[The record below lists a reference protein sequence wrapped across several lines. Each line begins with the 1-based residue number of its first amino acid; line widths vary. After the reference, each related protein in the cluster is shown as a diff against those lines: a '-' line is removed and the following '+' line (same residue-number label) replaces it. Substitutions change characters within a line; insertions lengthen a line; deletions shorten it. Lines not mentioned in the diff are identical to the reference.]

1 MAILSSVT
9 VGPSI
14 GPLYIKKEKRDQYA
28 QVLSETCS
36 LTDRVFKDSSSK
48 QTLRFTDYVYNNPL
62 KTNSMPSYVQLAK
75 EYKGMMREHI
85 ERRVLFFF
93 QQLIVCYQ
101 TKLHF
106 ESVGAQDQA
115 ASASSI
121 FVKIKGEQQKLTV
134 RNAAHSST
142 SPCLVA
148 YDNEE
153 WQQYK
158 AGLKD
163 KPQGFVFLKGTDYY
177 RTANATMNMPRMINE
192 ADREID
198 EKTTESLLR
207 VKSEAL
213 INEVAQGNL
222 TPDAGMMRF
231 LDDAIFE
238 VENAQMRLAKKNKDP
253 DVQEVLKYYLKY
265 LNKCASFIESDTDFL
280 TNFLNIKID
289 SSEHDDAA
297 RRIILNIRYNA
308 IRNVQIEQA
317 KLIQKVEALKN
328 EIFEDLDGTKK
339 PDNFDAAFRSKLI
352 EAARTDLDRQ
362 RLEKLL
368 NFSAENFKEQISK
381 SINTKFTK
389 TLGLL
394 TPYTDRIKFVAQEIL
409 QDMRHLRTQE
419 QYDRAKILKDLRH
432 MKNWTQKELG
442 AAVKSLFAHA
452 AASQSTI
459 SRIESRQKLVNPQI
473 AQEFSL
479 AFKVDPGLFMPHFFY
494 A

>member
-1 MAILSSVT
+1 MAISSSVA

-14 GPLYIKKEKRDQYA
+14 GPVYIKKEKRDQYA

-48 QTLRFTDYVYNNPL
+48 QILQFNESVHKNPL
-62 KTNSMPSYVQLAK
+62 NTNALPSYVQLAK
-75 EYKGMMREHI
+75 EYKGMIREHI

-148 YDNEE
+148 YDKQE

-158 AGLKD
+158 AGLKA

-198 EKTTESLLR
+198 EKTSDSLLR
-207 VKSEAL
+207 DKSEAI
-213 INEVAQGNL
+213 INKVAQGEL
-222 TPDAGMMRF
+222 TPDEGLTCF
-231 LDDAIFE
+231 LEDAIFA
-238 VENAQMRLAKKNKDP
+238 VEDAQERLANKDKDP

-265 LNKCASFIESDTDFL
+265 LNKCLSVIESDPAFL
-280 TNFLNIKID
+280 GNFLNIKID

-308 IRNVQIEQA
+308 IRNVQIEQS
-317 KLIQKVEALKN
+317 KLIQKVEALKK
-328 EIFEDLDGTKK
+328 EIFDGLDGTKK
-339 PDNFDAAFRSKLI
+339 PDNFDAAFRTKMI

-362 RLEKLL
+362 RLKKLL
-368 NFSAENFKEQISK
+368 NFSPDNFKAQLNK
-381 SINTKFTK
+381 SISTKFTK
-389 TLGLL
+389 TLDLL
-394 TPYTDRIKFVAQEIL
+394 TPHTDRIKFVVQDIL
-409 QDMRHLRTQE
+409 QDMRLLRTQE
-419 QYDRAKILKDLRH
+419 QYDRAKILKDLRY
-432 MKNWTQKELG
+432 MKQWAQKELG
-442 AAVKSLFAHA
+442 AAVKSLFANA
-452 AASQSTI
+452 AASQPTI
-459 SRIESRQKLVNPQI
+459 SRIESRQKLVTPQI
-473 AQEFSL
+473 AKEFSEV
-479 AFKVDPGLFMPHFFY
+479 FKVDPGLFMPHFFY

>member
-1 MAILSSVT
+1 MAISSSVA
-9 VGPSI
+9 VGPNI
-14 GPLYIKKEKRDQYA
+14 GPVYIKKEKRDQYA

-48 QTLRFTDYVYNNPL
+48 QILQFNDSFYNNPL
-62 KTNSMPSYVQLAK
+62 ITHAMPSYVQLAK

-115 ASASSI
+115 SSASSI

-148 YDNEE
+148 YDNQE

-158 AGLKD
+158 AGLKV

-198 EKTTESLLR
+198 EKTSESLLR
-207 VKSEAL
+207 GKSEAI
-213 INEVAQGNL
+213 INKVAQGDL
-222 TPDAGMMRF
+222 TPDAGLIQF
-231 LDDAIFE
+231 LEDAILA
-238 VENAQMRLAKKNKDP
+238 VEDAQERLANKDKDP

-265 LNKCASFIESDTDFL
+265 LNKCLGVIESDSTFL
-280 TNFLNIKID
+280 GNFLNIKID

-297 RRIILNIRYNA
+297 RRIILNIRYSA
-308 IRNVQIEQA
+308 IRNVQLEQS
-317 KLIQKVEALKN
+317 KLIQKVEALKK
-328 EIFEDLDGTKK
+328 EIFDGLDGTKK
-339 PDNFDAAFRSKLI
+339 PDNFDAAFRTKMI

-368 NFSAENFKEQISK
+368 NFSPENFKAQLSK
-381 SINTKFTK
+381 SINTKFTN

-394 TPYTDRIKFVAQEIL
+394 SPHTNRIQFVVQEIL

-419 QYDRAKILKDLRH
+419 QYDRAQILKALRK
-432 MKNWTQKELG
+432 MKQWTQKELG
-442 AAVKSLFAHA
+442 AAVKNLFAHA
-452 AASQSTI
+452 AASQPTI
-459 SRIESRQKLVNPQI
+459 SRIESREKLVTPQI
-473 AQEFSL
+473 AEEFSQV
-479 AFKVDPGLFMPHFFY
+479 FKVDPGLFMPHFFY